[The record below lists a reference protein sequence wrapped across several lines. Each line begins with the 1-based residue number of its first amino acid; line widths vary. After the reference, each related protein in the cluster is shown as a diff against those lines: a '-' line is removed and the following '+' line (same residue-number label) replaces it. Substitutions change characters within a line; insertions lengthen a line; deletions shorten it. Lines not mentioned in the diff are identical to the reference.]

1 MNRFTV
7 MPLLTALFVAS
18 LLATVSSYFKSAPT
32 LASNDS
38 MQLQITLDADP
49 VEKPGRDA
57 NWLRLIDPTR
67 WFDGTPKD
75 RRLRQKYWPQ
85 SSWYFVYEFNQ
96 AAKVSEYC

>member
-1 MNRFTV
+1 MNRFAV
-7 MPLLTALFVAS
+7 IPVLTAFFVAS
-18 LLATVSSYFKSAPT
+18 PLATGSGYFKSAPT

-38 MQLQITLDADP
+38 MKLQMTLDADP
-49 VEKPGRDA
+49 VEKPGGDTI
-57 NWLRLIDPTR
+57 WLRLTDPTR

-85 SSWYFVYEFNQ
+85 SSCYFVCEVNQ

>member
-1 MNRFTV
+1 
-7 MPLLTALFVAS
+7 MPVLTTFFVAS
-18 LLATVSSYFKSAPT
+18 LLATGSGYFKSAP
-32 LASNDS
+32 NDS
-38 MQLQITLDADP
+38 IQLQITLDADP
-49 VEKPGRDA
+49 VEKTGRDA

>member
-1 MNRFTV
+1 MNRFAV
-7 MPLLTALFVAS
+7 IPVLTAFFVAS
-18 LLATVSSYFKSAPT
+18 PLATGSGYFKSAPT

-38 MQLQITLDADP
+38 MKLQMTLDADP
-49 VEKPGRDA
+49 VEKPGGDTI
-57 NWLRLIDPTR
+57 WLRLTDPTH

-85 SSWYFVYEFNQ
+85 SSCYFVCEVNQ